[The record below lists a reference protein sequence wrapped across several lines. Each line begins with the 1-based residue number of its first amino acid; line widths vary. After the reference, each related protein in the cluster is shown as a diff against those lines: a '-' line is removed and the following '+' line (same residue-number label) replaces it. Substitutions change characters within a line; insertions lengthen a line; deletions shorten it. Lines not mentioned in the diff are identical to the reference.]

1 MPLCA
6 GYPGVRSAFSSNKGA
21 RKMADRIRV
30 SNLTKAFGAVRA
42 VDNISFSVGER
53 EFFSLLGPSG
63 CGKTTTLRCVAGL
76 EQPTAGRIE
85 VSGRTVTSPEDGVFV
100 HPEHRKMGM
109 VFQNYAVWP
118 HMTVI
123 QNVAYP
129 LKLAKMPREAAM
141 RRAGEVLDMLKLS
154 GLESR
159 YPSEL
164 SGGQQQRV
172 ALGRALVMDPEVML
186 LDEPLSNLDA
196 KLREQMR
203 FELKDLQKKTGI
215 SILYVTHD
223 QVEAMAM
230 SDRVAVMCNGVIV
243 QEGKPG
249 EIYTNPKEKFVADFI
264 GTMNFLPCEVV
275 ESGPSRTAI
284 RLKDGTVIVLNQPTD
299 VTGKCTV
306 AIRPEDVEISR
317 DAGGVQCEVEV
328 GIFLGNLIDYR
339 IRLGE
344 ERLRVQS
351 NVAWAFEP
359 GEKAYVRIT
368 RGLLFR

>member
-1 MPLCA
+1 MPE
-6 GYPGVRSAFSSNKGA
+6 
-21 RKMADRIRV
+21 RILV
-30 SNLTKAFGAVRA
+30 SNLSKAFGTVRA
-42 VDNISFSVGER
+42 VDNVSFSVGER

-76 EQPTAGRIE
+76 EQPTAGKI
-85 VSGRTVTSPEDGVFV
+85 VVGGRTVTSPEEGIFV
-100 HPEHRKMGM
+100 LPEHRKMGM

-129 LKLAKMPREAAM
+129 LKLARIPRDVAM
-141 RRAGEVLDMLKLS
+141 RRAADVLDMLKLS
-154 GLESR
+154 GLEGR

-203 FELKDLQKKTGI
+203 FELKDLQRKTGI
-215 SILYVTHD
+215 AILYVTHD

-230 SDRVAVMCNGVIV
+230 SDRVAVMNNGVIV
-243 QEGKPG
+243 QEGKPS

-264 GTMNFLPCEVV
+264 GTMNFLPCEVL
-275 ESGPSRTAI
+275 ESGSGNTVI
-284 RLKDGTVIVLNQPTD
+284 RLKDGTIIDLPQATD
-299 VTGKCTV
+299 IRGECTV
-306 AIRPEDVEISR
+306 AIRPEDVEIVR
-317 DAGGVQCEVEV
+317 EPGGGVQCEVEV

-351 NVAWAFEP
+351 IVAGVFEP
-359 GEKAYVRIT
+359 GEKAYVRVT
-368 RGLLFR
+368 RSLLFK